1 MLRGASIYRSG
12 SRARPARHRAGR
24 PGAGCFGYLR
34 GMRIKPCFLPLAWAL
49 AMPAFA
55 QTAPPVPVDAADC
68 KAQEAVLERDMALA
82 RSRGQMLRRR
92 ELGEELAALQ
102 ARCAALVPVQGRA
115 ARIEKL
121 EQEIRTLRAELD
133 RAEEQLRSLKSE
145 SP

>member
-1 MLRGASIYRSG
+1 
-12 SRARPARHRAGR
+12 
-24 PGAGCFGYLR
+24 
-34 GMRIKPCFLPLAWAL
+34 MRFKPCFLPLAWAL

-55 QTAPPVPVDAADC
+55 QTAPPEPLDAADC
-68 KAQEAVLERDMALA
+68 KAQVAVLERDMALA

-102 ARCAALVPVQGRA
+102 LRCAALPPAQGRA

-133 RAEEQLRSLKSE
+133 RAEEQLRGLRSE